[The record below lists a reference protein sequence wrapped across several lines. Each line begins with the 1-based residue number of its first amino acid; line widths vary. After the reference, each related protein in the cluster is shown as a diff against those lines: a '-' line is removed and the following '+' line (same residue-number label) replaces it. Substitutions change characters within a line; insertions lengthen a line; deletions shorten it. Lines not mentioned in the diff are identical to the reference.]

1 MNTKTAL
8 ALIAI
13 LALAGDAAAQ
23 PANNAPATA
32 APTPLTMPH
41 AAAPASTQPTAV
53 VPPAAELPVNA
64 QPANQVA
71 VTAPAAGGPV
81 AFLIRGGMVH
91 TLGSQGV
98 LQGADVLI
106 SGGKIA
112 GVGVGLT
119 PPPGAVV
126 IEAQGKPVTPGLM
139 ASYTQLGIDEIDLEK
154 QTNDTTA
161 DGIIAS
167 AAFDVTDALNPN
179 STLIPVTRIGGVTRA
194 IVAPSPGASIFVG
207 QAAAI
212 QLGLDPNMVVKPHV
226 GMFVIFDPFDAGGG
240 YTAEQYDSA
249 GGTATAGGGGLSGH
263 VDRPVL
269 WAAFREE
276 IADAREY
283 LAKQA
288 QFHAPGGARD
298 QRSVRIDLDALAP
311 VLRGEEPIVAFVNR
325 ASDIRQLLAFTSQQ
339 KLKLIIAGGAEAW
352 MVAKDLAAAQVPVL
366 VDAYTNTPDSFSS
379 LGATLANAAR
389 LDAAGVKVAF
399 VPPSDEPSHNARR
412 VSQIAGNA
420 VANGMPYEHALAAI
434 TRNPAEIWGIADSYG
449 TLETGKDADVVVWDG
464 DPLEVTSAPT
474 SVFIRGQKIPME
486 SRQTKLRD
494 RYRDLTRKDMPFGYR

>member
-1 MNTKTAL
+1 MKTRTTLTLLA
-8 ALIAI
+8 ALI
-13 LALAGDAAAQ
+13 LAGDAAAQ
-23 PANNAPATA
+23 TANNAPATA
-32 APTPLTMPH
+32 APTPLTTRH
-41 AAAPASTQPTAV
+41 TASPAQAMPTAA
-53 VPPAAELPVNA
+53 VPPAAELPANA
-64 QPANQVA
+64 QPANQAA
-71 VTAPAAGGPV
+71 VSAPAV
-81 AFLIRGGMVH
+81 ANPTAFFIRGGMVH
-91 TLGSQGV
+91 TMGNQGV

-106 SGGKIA
+106 SGGKIT

-119 PPPGAVV
+119 PPSGAAV

-139 ASYTQLGIDEIDLEK
+139 ASYTQLGIDEIDLESS
-154 QTNDTTA
+154 TNDSTP
-161 DGIIAS
+161 DGRIVS

-179 STLIPVTRIGGVTRA
+179 STLIPVARIGGVTRA
-194 IVAPSPGASIFVG
+194 IVAPNPGASIFIG

-212 QLGLDPNMVVKPHV
+212 QLGLDPNLVVKPHV

-240 YTAEQYDSA
+240 LTAEQYDSA
-249 GGTATAGGGGLSGH
+249 VGPATAGGGGLSGH
-263 VDRPVL
+263 VDRPVI

-298 QRSVRIDLDALAP
+298 QRTVRIDLDALAP
-311 VLRGEEPIVAFVNR
+311 VLKGEEPIVAFVNR
-325 ASDIRQLLAFTSQQ
+325 ASDIRQLLAYTKQQ
-339 KLKLIIAGGAEAW
+339 NLKLIIMGGAEAW

-366 VDAYTNTPDSFSS
+366 VDAYTNLPDSFSD

-420 VANGMPYEHALAAI
+420 VANGMPYERALAAI
-434 TRNPAEIWGIADSYG
+434 TRFPAEIWGIAGEYG
-449 TLETGKDADVVVWDG
+449 TLDPGKDADVVVWDG

-474 SVFIRGQKIPME
+474 TVFIRGQKIPME